1 MQIIFKKNGI
11 AYPYLELI
19 QITNNMESA
28 VIERINLVIKSK
40 RITKKAIATKL
51 ATDESNFG
59 KKLRGLLSM
68 DLATIIGILEL
79 FNDIDANWL
88 LLGRGCM
95 CVDGES
101 CVTANNI
108 DVRKIRMSL
117 SQSLTEFA
125 KNVGVD
131 RSQLSLIESG
141 KRNLSNNVYNKIK
154 DYVGEENLRIT
165 TNGSTAIIGNNSNN
179 NVQNIGSTNG
189 SPADEGVAELK
200 SRIKELEMENKNL
213 RNQNYELINK
223 LLGK

>member
-1 MQIIFKKNGI
+1 
-11 AYPYLELI
+11 
-19 QITNNMESA
+19 MENA
-28 VIERINLVIKSK
+28 VIERVNIVVRSK
-40 RITKKAIATKL
+40 RFTKKAL
-51 ATDESNFG
+51 ASTLGIGESLLG
-59 KKLRGLLSM
+59 KKLNGSITM
-68 DLATIIGILEL
+68 DLATIIDLLEL

-88 LLGRGCM
+88 LLGRGMM
-95 CVDGES
+95 CIDGKE
-101 CVTANNI
+101 CI
-108 DVRKIRMSL
+108 GKLDVRKIRMSL

>member
-1 MQIIFKKNGI
+1 
-11 AYPYLELI
+11 
-19 QITNNMESA
+19 MESA
-28 VIERINLVIKSK
+28 VVERINTVLKAKRVAKRELASK
-40 RITKKAIATKL
+40 LGASETL
-51 ATDESNFG
+51 LG
-59 KKLRGLLSM
+59 KKLIGSCRM
-68 DLATIIGILEL
+68 DLGTVVGFLKT

-88 LLGRGCM
+88 LLGRGSM

-101 CVTANNI
+101 CVTTNNI

-125 KNVGVD
+125 KNVDVD

-189 SPADEGVAELK
+189 SSADESVVELK

>member
-1 MQIIFKKNGI
+1 
-11 AYPYLELI
+11 
-19 QITNNMESA
+19 MENA
-28 VIERINLVIKSK
+28 VIERVNIVVRSK
-40 RITKKAIATKL
+40 RVTKKALASKL
-51 ATDESNFG
+51 GTSESLLG
-59 KKLRGLLSM
+59 KKLNGSCRM
-68 DLATIIGILEL
+68 DLETIIGILEL

-88 LLGRGCM
+88 LLGRGAM
-95 CVDGES
+95 CIDGRE
-101 CVTANNI
+101 CI
-108 DVRKIRMSL
+108 GKLDVRKIRQSL

-154 DYVGEENLRIT
+154 DYVGEDNLRIAT
-165 TNGSTAIIGNNSNN
+165 TGSTAIIGNNSNN

-189 SPADEGVAELK
+189 SPADESVAELK

>member
-1 MQIIFKKNGI
+1 
-11 AYPYLELI
+11 
-19 QITNNMESA
+19 MEST
-28 VIERINLVIKSK
+28 VVERVNIVAKSK
-40 RITKKAIATKL
+40 RFTKKELASKL
-51 ATDESNFG
+51 GTSESLLG
-59 KKLRGLLSM
+59 QKLNGSCRM

-88 LLGRGCM
+88 LLGRGAM
-95 CVDGES
+95 CIDGKE
-101 CVTANNI
+101 CI
-108 DVRKIRMSL
+108 GKLDVRKIRMSL

-131 RSQLSLIESG
+131 RSQLSLIESC

>member
-1 MQIIFKKNGI
+1 M
-11 AYPYLELI
+11 ELI
-19 QITNNMESA
+19 QITNVMEST
-28 VIERINLVIKSK
+28 VVERVNIVAKSK
-40 RITKKAIATKL
+40 RFTKKELASKL
-51 ATDESNFG
+51 GTSESLLG
-59 KKLRGLLSM
+59 QKLNGSCRM

-88 LLGRGCM
+88 LLGRGAM
-95 CVDGES
+95 CIDGKE
-101 CVTANNI
+101 CI
-108 DVRKIRMSL
+108 GKLDVRKIRMSL

>member
-1 MQIIFKKNGI
+1 M
-11 AYPYLELI
+11 ELI

-28 VIERINLVIKSK
+28 VVERINTVLKAKRVAKRELASK
-40 RITKKAIATKL
+40 LGASETL
-51 ATDESNFG
+51 LG
-59 KKLRGLLSM
+59 KKLIGSCRM
-68 DLATIIGILEL
+68 DLGTVVGFLKT

-88 LLGRGCM
+88 LLGRGSM

-101 CVTANNI
+101 CVTTNNI

-189 SPADEGVAELK
+189 SSADESVVELK

>member
-1 MQIIFKKNGI
+1 
-11 AYPYLELI
+11 
-19 QITNNMESA
+19 MEST
-28 VIERINLVIKSK
+28 VVERVNIVAKSK
-40 RITKKAIATKL
+40 RFTKKELASKL
-51 ATDESNFG
+51 GTSESLLG
-59 KKLRGLLSM
+59 QKLNGSCRM

-88 LLGRGCM
+88 LLGRGAM
-95 CVDGES
+95 CIDGKE
-101 CVTANNI
+101 CI
-108 DVRKIRMSL
+108 GKLDVRKIRMSL

-179 NVQNIGSTNG
+179 NVQNIGRTNG

-213 RNQNYELINK
+213 RNQNYELVNK

>member
-1 MQIIFKKNGI
+1 
-11 AYPYLELI
+11 
-19 QITNNMESA
+19 MEST
-28 VIERINLVIKSK
+28 VVERVNIVAKSK
-40 RITKKAIATKL
+40 RFTKKELASKL
-51 ATDESNFG
+51 GTSESLLG
-59 KKLRGLLSM
+59 QKLNGSCRM

-88 LLGRGCM
+88 LLGRGAM
-95 CVDGES
+95 CIDGKE
-101 CVTANNI
+101 CI
-108 DVRKIRMSL
+108 GKLDVRKIRMSL

-154 DYVGEENLRIT
+154 DYVGEENLRIN

-189 SPADEGVAELK
+189 SPTDEGVAELK

>member
-1 MQIIFKKNGI
+1 
-11 AYPYLELI
+11 
-19 QITNNMESA
+19 MENA
-28 VIERINLVIKSK
+28 VIERVNIVVRSK
-40 RITKKAIATKL
+40 RFTKKAL
-51 ATDESNFG
+51 ASTLGIGESLLG
-59 KKLRGLLSM
+59 KKLNGSITM

-88 LLGRGCM
+88 LLGRGSM

-101 CVTANNI
+101 CVTTNNI

-189 SPADEGVAELK
+189 SPADESVAELK

>member
-1 MQIIFKKNGI
+1 
-11 AYPYLELI
+11 
-19 QITNNMESA
+19 MESA
-28 VIERINLVIKSK
+28 VVERINIVLKAKRVAKRELASK
-40 RITKKAIATKL
+40 LGASETL
-51 ATDESNFG
+51 LG
-59 KKLRGLLSM
+59 KKLIGSCRM
-68 DLATIIGILEL
+68 DLGTVVGFLKT

-88 LLGRGCM
+88 LLGKGSM

>member
-1 MQIIFKKNGI
+1 
-11 AYPYLELI
+11 
-19 QITNNMESA
+19 MEST
-28 VIERINLVIKSK
+28 VVERVNIVAKSK
-40 RITKKAIATKL
+40 RFTKKELASKL
-51 ATDESNFG
+51 GTSESLLG
-59 KKLRGLLSM
+59 QKLNGSCRM
-68 DLATIIGILEL
+68 DLATIIGLLEL

-88 LLGRGCM
+88 LLGRGSM
-95 CVDGES
+95 CVDGKE
-101 CVTANNI
+101 CI
-108 DVRKIRMSL
+108 GKLDVRKIRMSL

-189 SPADEGVAELK
+189 SPADESVAELK
-200 SRIKELEMENKNL
+200 SHIKELEMENKNL

>member
-1 MQIIFKKNGI
+1 
-11 AYPYLELI
+11 
-19 QITNNMESA
+19 MEST
-28 VIERINLVIKSK
+28 VVERVNIVAKSK
-40 RITKKAIATKL
+40 RFTKKELASKL
-51 ATDESNFG
+51 GTSESLLG
-59 KKLRGLLSM
+59 QKLNGSCRM

-88 LLGRGCM
+88 LLGRGSM
-95 CVDGES
+95 CVDGKE
-101 CVTANNI
+101 CI
-108 DVRKIRMSL
+108 GKLDVRKIRMSL

-189 SPADEGVAELK
+189 SPADESVAELK

>member
-1 MQIIFKKNGI
+1 
-11 AYPYLELI
+11 
-19 QITNNMESA
+19 MESA

-88 LLGRGCM
+88 LLGRGAM
-95 CVDGES
+95 CIDGKE
-101 CVTANNI
+101 CI
-108 DVRKIRMSL
+108 GKLDVRKIRMSL

>member
-1 MQIIFKKNGI
+1 
-11 AYPYLELI
+11 
-19 QITNNMESA
+19 MEST
-28 VIERINLVIKSK
+28 VIERINIVTKSK
-40 RITKKAIATKL
+40 RFTKKELASKL
-51 ATDESNFG
+51 GTSESLLG
-59 KKLRGLLSM
+59 QKLNGSCRM

-88 LLGRGCM
+88 LLGRGSM
-95 CVDGES
+95 CVDGKE
-101 CVTANNI
+101 CI
-108 DVRKIRMSL
+108 GKLDVRNIRMSL
-117 SQSLTEFA
+117 SQTLTEFA
-125 KNVGVD
+125 KNIGVD

-213 RNQNYELINK
+213 RNQNYELINR

>member
-1 MQIIFKKNGI
+1 
-11 AYPYLELI
+11 
-19 QITNNMESA
+19 MEST
-28 VIERINLVIKSK
+28 VVERINTVLKAKRVAKRELASK
-40 RITKKAIATKL
+40 LGASETL
-51 ATDESNFG
+51 LG
-59 KKLRGLLSM
+59 KKLIGSCRM
-68 DLATIIGILEL
+68 DLGTVVGFLKT

-88 LLGRGCM
+88 LLGRGSM

-101 CVTANNI
+101 CVTTNNI

-189 SPADEGVAELK
+189 SPADESVAELK

>member
-1 MQIIFKKNGI
+1 M
-11 AYPYLELI
+11 ELI
-19 QITNNMESA
+19 QITNIMEST
-28 VIERINLVIKSK
+28 VIERINIVTKSK
-40 RITKKAIATKL
+40 RFTKKELASKL
-51 ATDESNFG
+51 GTSESLLG
-59 KKLRGLLSM
+59 QKLNGSCRM

-88 LLGRGCM
+88 LLGRGSM
-95 CVDGES
+95 CVDGKE
-101 CVTANNI
+101 CMGKL

-189 SPADEGVAELK
+189 IPADEGVAELK

>member
-1 MQIIFKKNGI
+1 
-11 AYPYLELI
+11 
-19 QITNNMESA
+19 MENA
-28 VIERINLVIKSK
+28 VIERVNIVVRSK
-40 RITKKAIATKL
+40 RFTKKAL
-51 ATDESNFG
+51 ASTLGIGESLLG
-59 KKLRGLLSM
+59 KKLNGSITM
-68 DLATIIGILEL
+68 DLATIIGLLEL

-88 LLGRGCM
+88 LLGRGSM
-95 CVDGES
+95 CVDGKE
-101 CVTANNI
+101 CI
-108 DVRKIRMSL
+108 GKLDVRKIRMSL

>member
-1 MQIIFKKNGI
+1 M
-11 AYPYLELI
+11 ELI

-28 VIERINLVIKSK
+28 VVERINTVLKAKRVAKRELASK
-40 RITKKAIATKL
+40 LGASETL
-51 ATDESNFG
+51 LG
-59 KKLRGLLSM
+59 KKLIGSCRM
-68 DLATIIGILEL
+68 DLGTVVGFLKT

-88 LLGRGCM
+88 LLGRGSM

-101 CVTANNI
+101 CVTTNNI

-117 SQSLTEFA
+117 SQTLTEFA

-141 KRNLSNNVYNKIK
+141 KRNISNNVYNKIK

-189 SPADEGVAELK
+189 STADESVAELK

>member
-1 MQIIFKKNGI
+1 M
-11 AYPYLELI
+11 ELI
-19 QITNNMESA
+19 QITNIMEST
-28 VIERINLVIKSK
+28 VVERVNIVAKSK
-40 RITKKAIATKL
+40 RFTKKELASKL
-51 ATDESNFG
+51 GTSESLLG
-59 KKLRGLLSM
+59 QKLNGSCRM

-88 LLGRGCM
+88 LLGRGAM
-95 CVDGES
+95 CIDGKE
-101 CVTANNI
+101 CI
-108 DVRKIRMSL
+108 GKLDVRKIRMSL
-117 SQSLTEFA
+117 SQTLTEFA

-189 SPADEGVAELK
+189 STADESVAELK

>member
-1 MQIIFKKNGI
+1 M
-11 AYPYLELI
+11 ELI

-28 VIERINLVIKSK
+28 VVERINIVLKAKRVAKRELASK
-40 RITKKAIATKL
+40 LGASETL
-51 ATDESNFG
+51 LG
-59 KKLRGLLSM
+59 KKLIGSCRM
-68 DLATIIGILEL
+68 DLGTVVGFLKT

-88 LLGRGCM
+88 LLGRGSM
-95 CVDGES
+95 CVGGES

-154 DYVGEENLRIT
+154 DYVGEDNLLIT

-189 SPADEGVAELK
+189 SPADESIAELK

>member
-1 MQIIFKKNGI
+1 
-11 AYPYLELI
+11 
-19 QITNNMESA
+19 MENA
-28 VIERINLVIKSK
+28 VIERVNIVVRSK
-40 RITKKAIATKL
+40 RFTKKAL
-51 ATDESNFG
+51 ASTLGIGESLLG
-59 KKLRGLLSM
+59 KKLNGSITM
-68 DLATIIGILEL
+68 DLATIIGLLEL

-88 LLGRGCM
+88 LLGRGSM
-95 CVDGES
+95 CIDGKE
-101 CVTANNI
+101 CI
-108 DVRKIRMSL
+108 GKLDVRKIRMSL

>member
-1 MQIIFKKNGI
+1 
-11 AYPYLELI
+11 
-19 QITNNMESA
+19 MEST
-28 VIERINLVIKSK
+28 VVERVNIVAKSK
-40 RITKKAIATKL
+40 RFTKKELASKL
-51 ATDESNFG
+51 GTSESLLG
-59 KKLRGLLSM
+59 QKLNGSCRM

-88 LLGRGCM
+88 LLGRGAM
-95 CVDGES
+95 CIDGKE
-101 CVTANNI
+101 CI
-108 DVRKIRMSL
+108 GKLDVRKIRMSL

-179 NVQNIGSTNG
+179 NVQNIGSTSG
-189 SPADEGVAELK
+189 SPADESVAELK
-200 SRIKELEMENKNL
+200 SRIKELELENKNL

>member
-1 MQIIFKKNGI
+1 M
-11 AYPYLELI
+11 ELI
-19 QITNNMESA
+19 QITNIMEST
-28 VIERINLVIKSK
+28 VVERVNIVAKSK
-40 RITKKAIATKL
+40 RFTKKELASKL
-51 ATDESNFG
+51 GTSESLLG
-59 KKLRGLLSM
+59 QKLNGSCRM

-88 LLGRGCM
+88 LLGRGSM
-95 CVDGES
+95 CVDGKE
-101 CVTANNI
+101 CI
-108 DVRKIRMSL
+108 GKLDVRKIRMSL

-189 SPADEGVAELK
+189 SPADESVADLK

>member
-1 MQIIFKKNGI
+1 M
-11 AYPYLELI
+11 ELI
-19 QITNNMESA
+19 QITNVMEST
-28 VIERINLVIKSK
+28 VVERVNIVAKSK
-40 RITKKAIATKL
+40 RFTKKELESKL
-51 ATDESNFG
+51 GTSESLLG
-59 KKLRGLLSM
+59 QKLNGSCRM
-68 DLATIIGILEL
+68 DLATIIGLLEL

-88 LLGRGCM
+88 LLGRGAM
-95 CVDGES
+95 CIDGKE
-101 CVTANNI
+101 CI
-108 DVRKIRMSL
+108 GKLDVRKIRMSL
-117 SQSLTEFA
+117 AQSLTEFA
-125 KNVGVD
+125 KNIGVD

-189 SPADEGVAELK
+189 SPADESVAELK

>member
-1 MQIIFKKNGI
+1 
-11 AYPYLELI
+11 
-19 QITNNMESA
+19 MEST
-28 VIERINLVIKSK
+28 VVERVNIVAKSK
-40 RITKKAIATKL
+40 RFTKKELASKL
-51 ATDESNFG
+51 GTSESLLG
-59 KKLRGLLSM
+59 QKLNGSCRM
-68 DLATIIGILEL
+68 DLATIIGLLEL

-88 LLGRGCM
+88 LLGRGAM
-95 CVDGES
+95 CIDGKE
-101 CVTANNI
+101 CI
-108 DVRKIRMSL
+108 GKLDVRKIRMSL

-189 SPADEGVAELK
+189 SSADEGVAELK

>member
-1 MQIIFKKNGI
+1 
-11 AYPYLELI
+11 
-19 QITNNMESA
+19 MEST
-28 VIERINLVIKSK
+28 VIERINIVTKSK
-40 RITKKAIATKL
+40 RFTKKELASKL
-51 ATDESNFG
+51 GTSESLLG
-59 KKLRGLLSM
+59 QKLNGSCRM

-88 LLGRGCM
+88 LLGRGSM
-95 CVDGES
+95 CVDGKE
-101 CVTANNI
+101 CI
-108 DVRKIRMSL
+108 GKLDVRKIRMSL

>member
-1 MQIIFKKNGI
+1 
-11 AYPYLELI
+11 
-19 QITNNMESA
+19 MEST
-28 VIERINLVIKSK
+28 VVERVNIVAKSK
-40 RITKKAIATKL
+40 RFTKKELASKL
-51 ATDESNFG
+51 GTSESLLG
-59 KKLRGLLSM
+59 QKLNGSCRM
-68 DLATIIGILEL
+68 DLATIIGLLEL

-88 LLGRGCM
+88 LLGRGAM
-95 CVDGES
+95 CIDGKE
-101 CVTANNI
+101 CI
-108 DVRKIRMSL
+108 GKLDVRKIRMSL

-131 RSQLSLIESG
+131 RSQLSLIECG
-141 KRNLSNNVYNKIK
+141 KRNISNNVYNKIK

-189 SPADEGVAELK
+189 SPADESVAELK

>member
-1 MQIIFKKNGI
+1 
-11 AYPYLELI
+11 
-19 QITNNMESA
+19 MESA
-28 VIERINLVIKSK
+28 VVERINTVLKAKRVAKRELASK
-40 RITKKAIATKL
+40 LGASETL
-51 ATDESNFG
+51 LG
-59 KKLRGLLSM
+59 KKLIGSCRM
-68 DLATIIGILEL
+68 DLGTVVGFLKT

-88 LLGRGCM
+88 LLGRGSM

-101 CVTANNI
+101 CVTTNNI

-189 SPADEGVAELK
+189 SPVDESVAELK

>member
-1 MQIIFKKNGI
+1 
-11 AYPYLELI
+11 
-19 QITNNMESA
+19 MEST
-28 VIERINLVIKSK
+28 VVERVNIVAKSK
-40 RITKKAIATKL
+40 RFTKKELASKL
-51 ATDESNFG
+51 GTSESLLG
-59 KKLRGLLSM
+59 QKLNGSCRM

-88 LLGRGCM
+88 LLGRGAM
-95 CVDGES
+95 CIDGKE
-101 CVTANNI
+101 CI
-108 DVRKIRMSL
+108 GKLDVRKIRMSL

-165 TNGSTAIIGNNSNN
+165 TNGSTAIIGNNSKN

>member
-1 MQIIFKKNGI
+1 
-11 AYPYLELI
+11 
-19 QITNNMESA
+19 MENA
-28 VIERINLVIKSK
+28 VIERVNIVVRSK
-40 RITKKAIATKL
+40 RFTKKAL
-51 ATDESNFG
+51 ASTLGIGESLLG
-59 KKLRGLLSM
+59 KKLNGSITM
-68 DLATIIGILEL
+68 DLATIIGLLEL
-79 FNDIDANWL
+79 FSDIDANWL
-88 LLGRGCM
+88 LLGRGTM
-95 CVDGES
+95 CIDGKE
-101 CVTANNI
+101 CI
-108 DVRKIRMSL
+108 GKLDVRKIRMSL

>member
-1 MQIIFKKNGI
+1 M
-11 AYPYLELI
+11 ELI
-19 QITNNMESA
+19 QITNIMEST
-28 VIERINLVIKSK
+28 VIERINIVTKSK
-40 RITKKAIATKL
+40 RFTKKELASKL
-51 ATDESNFG
+51 GTSESLLG
-59 KKLRGLLSM
+59 QKLNGSCRM

-88 LLGRGCM
+88 LLGRGSM
-95 CVDGES
+95 CVDGKE
-101 CVTANNI
+101 CI
-108 DVRKIRMSL
+108 GKLDVRKIRMSL

-125 KNVGVD
+125 KNIGVD

-189 SPADEGVAELK
+189 SPADESVAELK

>member
-1 MQIIFKKNGI
+1 M
-11 AYPYLELI
+11 ELI
-19 QITNNMESA
+19 QITNNMENA
-28 VIERINLVIKSK
+28 VIERVNIVVKSK
-40 RITKKAIATKL
+40 RFTKKAL
-51 ATDESNFG
+51 ASTLGIGESLLG
-59 KKLRGLLSM
+59 KKLNGSITM

-88 LLGRGCM
+88 LLGRGTM
-95 CVDGES
+95 CIDGKE
-101 CVTANNI
+101 CI
-108 DVRKIRMSL
+108 GKLDVRKIRMSL
-117 SQSLTEFA
+117 TQSLTEFA

-154 DYVGEENLRIT
+154 DYVGEDKLLIT

-189 SPADEGVAELK
+189 STADEGVAELK

>member
-1 MQIIFKKNGI
+1 M
-11 AYPYLELI
+11 ELI
-19 QITNNMESA
+19 QITNIMEST
-28 VIERINLVIKSK
+28 VVERVNIVAKSK
-40 RITKKAIATKL
+40 RFTKKELASKL
-51 ATDESNFG
+51 GTSESLLG
-59 KKLRGLLSM
+59 QKLNGSCRM

-88 LLGRGCM
+88 LLGRGAM
-95 CVDGES
+95 CIDGKE
-101 CVTANNI
+101 CI
-108 DVRKIRMSL
+108 GKLDVRKIRMSL

-189 SPADEGVAELK
+189 SPADENVAELK